1 MREFAPDPGAYGAAG
16 LGAGAGANAALQRAR
31 SQKSAGDAS
40 QYTAYAASSA
50 GDWQYGGPQDPYAA
64 AAYPL
69 PHAQPYAHAGYAPEP
84 PQMASHQDLLASA
97 GLDAPVRPSSAA
109 AAAQQRGVALAR
121 SPSQAVTVHAGAG
134 ALHRNKSITLE
145 QGFLD
150 ASAPAQYM
158 PAQQAQYMAHGPQHA
173 NAGPYADVYEGADPY
188 ATPSPAAARTPEQ
201 QRRSHYEFDGLQ
213 PEVGYMDDD
222 VASVRSADP
231 PARVLRVA
239 NE

>member
-1 MREFAPDPGAYGAAG
+1 MYCACC
-16 LGAGAGANAALQRAR
+16 
-31 SQKSAGDAS
+31 
-40 QYTAYAASSA
+40 
-50 GDWQYGGPQDPYAA
+50 
-64 AAYPL
+64 
-69 PHAQPYAHAGYAPEP
+69 
-84 PQMASHQDLLASA
+84 
-97 GLDAPVRPSSAA
+97 
-109 AAAQQRGVALAR
+109 
-121 SPSQAVTVHAGAG
+121 AG

-173 NAGPYADVYEGADPY
+173 NAGPYADVYGGADPY
-188 ATPSPAAARTPEQ
+188 ATPPAAARTPEQ